1 MLTRPGPF
9 YIIEIAWAVARRP
22 GRTEVDLE
30 EAYRITDDIAEWY
43 LRGELGDDEV
53 VAQVGPPPILRSLAE
68 LKEDAQRRG
77 EIWCLSRLT
86 RAEHVEPGIT
96 GPAREWIRP

>member
-9 YIIEIAWAVARRP
+9 YIMDIARAVARRV

-43 LRGELGDDEV
+43 LRGEFSDAEV
-53 VAQVGPPPILRSLAE
+53 VAHTGPPQVLRSVAE
-68 LKEDAQRRG
+68 IKEDARCRG
-77 EIWCLSRLT
+77 EVWYLSQPEWRAAYMLT
-86 RAEHVEPGIT
+86 ASAVR
-96 GPAREWIRP
+96 RYL